1 MSDSWKKEFIENL
14 VTRLQSITEA
24 NGYGV
29 TVREIYADDIPMA
42 IDLERFNL
50 PAILVLDSEDRLIR
64 EHQILRGRWQIE
76 LQLVADEEN
85 DSYMNKFVRAV
96 MKSIFANNPT
106 AQKNDAFKALSCNVF
121 DMECSAVIPDLNMIE
136 ANRLYQMIF
145 LVHYHARNYNF

>member
-1 MSDSWKKEFIENL
+1 MSDSWKKEFLDNL
-14 VTRLQSITEA
+14 VTRLQSVTET

-29 TVREIYADDIPMA
+29 TVRKVYADDIPMA

-50 PAILVLDSEDRLIR
+50 PAILVLDSEDKIIR
-64 EHQILRGRWQIE
+64 EHQILKGRWQIE

-96 MKSIFANNPT
+96 MKAIFAGNPT
-106 AQKNDAFKALSCNVF
+106 ANKNDSFKELSCRVY
-121 DMECSAVIPDLNMIE
+121 DMECASVIPDLNMIE

-145 LVHYHARNYNF
+145 LVHYHARNYDF